1 MNPFLSQLHREHLQA
16 VTRRQFFGR
25 CAVGI
30 GSAALAS
37 LLNEPLMAAPGK
49 GASLLTENPLA
60 PKRPHFAPKAKRA
73 IYLHMAGSPS
83 QLDMFDYKPK
93 LVEMNGKDC
102 PTAQFARSIGRESEY
117 YGNDLATAKKIIN
130 PDENYPFVEAEIYA
144 ATKPHTYGALADRIA
159 ARVHDEPGGVFNP
172 A

>member
-1 MNPFLSQLHREHLQA
+1 MNDLMQ
-16 VTRRQFFGR
+16 QFESFCR
-25 CAVGI
+25 
-30 GSAALAS
+30 
-37 LLNEPLMAAPGK
+37 
-49 GASLLTENPLA
+49 T
-60 PKRPHFAPKAKRA
+60 
-73 IYLHMAGSPS
+73 
-83 QLDMFDYKPK
+83 KP
-93 LVEMNGKDC
+93 VDETYEYMNGKDC
-102 PTAQFARSIGRESEY
+102 PTSQFARSIGRESEY